1 MPHSRSSSASS
12 VHSDMHISRLLPAPD
27 LRPLKT
33 VTATKLLDPSKRI
46 CQYEIPGGGIC
57 RDVGCDDV
65 HPSRLSNQQSSP
77 GQSVDPSGEW
87 FMICTPVGSRDGV
100 VDEDTAAYLCAV
112 VALPLGVDASK
123 IVGILE
129 KLRLEHPAMVFDERV
144 SRTLEILST
153 QPP

>member
-1 MPHSRSSSASS
+1 M
-12 VHSDMHISRLLPAPD
+12 
-27 LRPLKT
+27 
-33 VTATKLLDPSKRI
+33 
-46 CQYEIPGGGIC
+46 
-57 RDVGCDDV
+57 
-65 HPSRLSNQQSSP
+65 
-77 GQSVDPSGEW
+77 DPSGEW
-87 FMICTPVGSRDGV
+87 FMICTPVGSQDGV

-129 KLRLEHPAMVFDERV
+129 KLRLEHPAMVFDQRV